1 MGELIGVAG
10 MAVLA
15 AIYVGLGLA
24 DRGGGCGGCA
34 VAREDDPACDGC
46 ELAGPRRSDRAAGA
60 TGGPGRTSGHES
72 EWSGR

>member
-1 MGELIGVAG
+1 MPELIAVAG
-10 MAVLA
+10 MVVLA
-15 AIYVGLGLA
+15 AVYVGLGLA

-34 VAREDDPACDGC
+34 LAREDGPACDGC
-46 ELAGPRRSDRAAGA
+46 EVDGPRRSDRAAGA